1 MVFTTDFSVYLS
13 QELKHLPVKQEAVR
27 LYNQLH
33 ELEEKKKQLEE
44 EEKAKGT
51 PAEERDRLLKQ
62 VKVDNQEMASMER
75 K

>member
-1 MVFTTDFSVYLS
+1 M
-13 QELKHLPVKQEAVR
+13 K

-62 VKVDNQEMASMER
+62 VKINNQEMASMER
-75 K
+75 KYV